1 VGVRGICHL
10 LIIAH
15 PGQSFAADLFSVL
28 HCQTVLII
36 KTEDPLL
43 AASGMELLE
52 KGVGLLRWT
61 SEMRPSPKNR
71 GLLEAANRLLSNAKQ
86 SRASVATDQFSPL
99 WRDFLNF
106 TSALA
111 SSSVAEQPNVWPTGE
126 QILPA
131 GPVLKEGRLL
141 THSLPAFSPQ
151 TRSCPE
157 AKMIDRYRNVLVH
170 HNLYEY
176 RTHHNICPFLLF
188 CLKILPRRP
197 DWGYSPTTHQED
209 AS

>member
-1 VGVRGICHL
+1 MSFRRISRLPSITH
-10 LIIAH
+10 A
-15 PGQSFAADLFSVL
+15 GQSFAADLFSVL

-36 KTEDPLL
+36 KTEDPSLVPP
-43 AASGMELLE
+43 SMDLLE

-106 TSALA
+106 TSAPA
-111 SSSVAEQPNVWPTGE
+111 SSSVPEQPNVWPTGE

-131 GPVLKEGRLL
+131 GWPTELPSALGANTGTGAQGGE
-141 THSLPAFSPQ
+141 TFDAFFASLFTSD
-151 TRSCPE
+151 E
-157 AKMIDRYRNVLVH
+157 V
-170 HNLYEY
+170 
-176 RTHHNICPFLLF
+176 
-188 CLKILPRRP
+188 LPRGQN
-197 DWGYSPTTHQED
+197 D
-209 AS
+209 